1 MKKIFTWIA
10 IAMVLIAS
18 VIGIVWLSTN
28 WSALTSG
35 SELYTQQ
42 QLEEYGQ
49 QKFDDGVSQSAL
61 YKEQVA
67 EYKTQINDLLAEIKE
82 LQAEADRVPGLE
94 GEVET
99 LETKIAGLQAQVK
112 NLEAETNR
120 LENLLDSYEAIK
132 EGTHEISFMVGE
144 NEVATYA
151 VEHGE
156 LFESIDSV
164 NADAEIHYNVHVY
177 YWTID
182 NQQIDFSTYQVESNL
197 TVYAVYDPIYNVV
210 FEGYE
215 SYPTYGT
222 SNLAYVNDIWSWEN
236 SEIYFSALGEFYGK
250 GWKTLPQKEGYVFV
264 GWTLDG
270 QTIVED
276 FSQITVNEETVF
288 KPVFEKATKIY
299 SQDTWSAGYT
309 YIQGV
314 TNSEA
319 CITQKTFENEI
330 VNINNVVFTYKIDGA
345 NTYYGRAKFG
355 DVINFEKEGFSVEFR
370 VGYTNDSVTYVIT
383 TSEASKTIDISLNNI
398 YELI

>member
-222 SNLAYVNDIWSWEN
+222 SNLA
-236 SEIYFSALGEFYGK
+236 
-250 GWKTLPQKEGYVFV
+250 
-264 GWTLDG
+264 
-270 QTIVED
+270 
-276 FSQITVNEETVF
+276 
-288 KPVFEKATKIY
+288 
-299 SQDTWSAGYT
+299 
-309 YIQGV
+309 
-314 TNSEA
+314 
-319 CITQKTFENEI
+319 
-330 VNINNVVFTYKIDGA
+330 
-345 NTYYGRAKFG
+345 
-355 DVINFEKEGFSVEFR
+355 
-370 VGYTNDSVTYVIT
+370 
-383 TSEASKTIDISLNNI
+383 
-398 YELI
+398 